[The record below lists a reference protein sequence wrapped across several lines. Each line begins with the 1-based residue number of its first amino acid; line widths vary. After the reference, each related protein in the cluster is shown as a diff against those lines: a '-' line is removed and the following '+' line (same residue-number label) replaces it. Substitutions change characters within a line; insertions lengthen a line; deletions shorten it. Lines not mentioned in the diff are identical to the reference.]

1 MHPCRFLANNGSVRP
16 AKPCVYPVFFQTQ
29 KRLLV
34 WKNIGRLDSVPRGR
48 RAAAKHKERYVLMKM
63 KINEE
68 KRLRNESRLR
78 EYPAL
83 NRFVMH
89 FIRDWQLHLLIMI
102 PVAYMLIFHYIPMY
116 GLQMAF
122 RDYSATKGI
131 AESTWVGLKWFLRF
145 MDSTEFLGVLRN
157 TVVLSLYTIV
167 VSFPLP
173 IIFALMLNAMR
184 KEKFKKV
191 VQQVA
196 YMPHFI
202 STVVL
207 VMLVNMVCSP
217 VSGIYGNMFRLFGGD
232 GFPTD
237 LRGLPETFSHM
248 YVWSGVWQTLGW
260 STIIYTAALA
270 GVSQELHEAAMIDG
284 ASRWERVLH
293 VDLPSIMPTVC
304 IMLIMRFGQIMS
316 VGFEKTFLMQS
327 ELNKGVSE
335 VISTYVYNK
344 GMMGSMKEYSFG
356 AAVGMFNSLINCA
369 MLLLV
374 NKITDWL
381 SSGENSLF

>member
-1 MHPCRFLANNGSVRP
+1 MEMTTN
-16 AKPCVYPVFFQTQ
+16 QQ
-29 KRLLV
+29 QLL
-34 WKNIGRLDSVPRGR
+34 K
-48 RAAAKHKERYVLMKM
+48 
-63 KINEE
+63 EE
-68 KRLRNESRLR
+68 KRRRREEKLR
-78 EYPAL
+78 EYPSL
-83 NRFVMH
+83 NRFLMH
-89 FIRDWQLHLLIMI
+89 FKRDWQLHLLILI
-102 PVAYMLIFHYIPMY
+102 PVAYMLIFHYVPMY

-131 AESTWVGLKWFLRF
+131 ADSTWVGLKWFLRF
-145 MDSTEFLGVLRN
+145 MDSAEFLEVLSN
-157 TVVLSLYTIV
+157 TVILSLYTIV

-184 KEKFKKV
+184 SEKYKKI

-207 VMLVNMVCSP
+207 VMLVSMVCSP
-217 VSGIYGNMFRLFGGD
+217 VSGIYGNMFRLLGGEGIPR
-232 GFPTD
+232 GFYTK
-237 LRGLPETFSHM
+237 PEAFRHL

-284 ASRWERVLH
+284 ASRWQRVLN

-344 GMMGSMKEYSFG
+344 GMGGSMKDYSFG
-356 AAVGMFNSLINCA
+356 AAVGMFNSLVNCA

-374 NKITDWL
+374 NKITAWL

>member
-1 MHPCRFLANNGSVRP
+1 
-16 AKPCVYPVFFQTQ
+16 
-29 KRLLV
+29 
-34 WKNIGRLDSVPRGR
+34 
-48 RAAAKHKERYVLMKM
+48 
-63 KINEE
+63 
-68 KRLRNESRLR
+68 
-78 EYPAL
+78 
-83 NRFVMH
+83 
-89 FIRDWQLHLLIMI
+89 
-102 PVAYMLIFHYIPMY
+102 
-116 GLQMAF
+116 
-122 RDYSATKGI
+122 
-131 AESTWVGLKWFLRF
+131 
-145 MDSTEFLGVLRN
+145 
-157 TVVLSLYTIV
+157 
-167 VSFPLP
+167 
-173 IIFALMLNAMR
+173 
-184 KEKFKKV
+184 
-191 VQQVA
+191 
-196 YMPHFI
+196 MPHFI
-202 STVVL
+202 STVVI
-207 VMLVNMVCSP
+207 VNLMNLIFSP
-217 VSGIYGNMFRLFGGD
+217 ISGIYGNMFRLFGGA

-237 LRGLPETFSHM
+237 LRGLPETFAHM
-248 YVWSGVWQTLGW
+248 YVWSGVWQILGW

-316 VGFEKTFLMQS
+316 LGFEKTFLMQS

>member
-1 MHPCRFLANNGSVRP
+1 MKMTSNETLH
-16 AKPCVYPVFFQTQ
+16 
-29 KRLLV
+29 
-34 WKNIGRLDSVPRGR
+34 LDDEKQRKAAEKQLR
-48 RAAAKHKERYVLMKM
+48 MAAKRKRQ
-63 KINEE
+63 EE
-68 KRLRNESRLR
+68 FAMD
-78 EYPAL
+78 YPGL
-83 NRFVMH
+83 HRFWMH
-89 FIRDWQLHLLIMI
+89 FKRDWQLHLLILL
-102 PVAYMLIFHYIPMY
+102 PVAYMLIFHYVPMY
-116 GLQMAF
+116 GLQLGF
-122 RDYSATKGI
+122 RDYTYNTGI
-131 AESTWVGLKWFLRF
+131 ADCNWVGLKHFLYFIDSPDF
-145 MDSTEFLGVLRN
+145 MQIMGN
-157 TVVLSLYTIV
+157 TVILSLYTII

-184 KEKFKKV
+184 SEKYKKI

-207 VMLVNMVCSP
+207 VMLVSMVCSP
-217 VSGIYGNMFRLFGGD
+217 VSGIYGNVYRLLGGEGIPRGFYTRPESFRHL
-232 GFPTD
+232 
-237 LRGLPETFSHM
+237 

-284 ASRWERVLH
+284 ASRWQRVLN

-316 VGFEKTFLMQS
+316 VGFEKAYLMRS
-327 ELNKGVSE
+327 TLNTEVSQI
-335 VISTYVYNK
+335 ISTYVYDK
-344 GMMGSMKEYSFG
+344 GIGGSK
-356 AAVGMFNSLINCA
+356 AVGYSQGTIVGLFNSLINCG

>member
-1 MHPCRFLANNGSVRP
+1 MD
-16 AKPCVYPVFFQTQ
+16 YP
-29 KRLLV
+29 
-34 WKNIGRLDSVPRGR
+34 G
-48 RAAAKHKERYVLMKM
+48 
-63 KINEE
+63 
-68 KRLRNESRLR
+68 
-78 EYPAL
+78 L
-83 NRFVMH
+83 NRFWMH
-89 FIRDWQLHLLIMI
+89 FSRDWQLHLLILLPVTYMI
-102 PVAYMLIFHYIPMY
+102 ILHYIPMF
-116 GLQMAF
+116 GLQLGF
-122 RDYSATKGI
+122 RDFSVKGGI
-131 AESTWVGLKWFLRF
+131 NGSTWVGLKWLLYFIDNPNF
-145 MDSTEFLGVLRN
+145 MSIIGN
-157 TVVLSLYTIV
+157 TVTLSLYTIC

-184 KEKFKKV
+184 SEKYKKI

-207 VMLVNMVCSP
+207 VMLVSMVCSP
-217 VSGIYGNMFRLFGGD
+217 VSGIYGNMYRLFGGEGIPR
-232 GFPTD
+232 GFYT
-237 LRGLPETFSHM
+237 RPEAFRHL

-284 ASRWERVLH
+284 ASRWQRVLN

-304 IMLIMRFGQIMS
+304 IMLIMRFGSIMS
-316 VGFEKTFLMQS
+316 VGFEKVFLMQS

-344 GMMGSMKEYSFG
+344 GLKGGWDGYSLG
-356 AAVGMFNSLINCA
+356 TIVGMFNALINCF